1 MLYAFKLGRN
11 KELSIA
17 EIASVFGERRLEQLI
32 DEHLIVHTGEQLDE
46 AYIDRLGGT
55 IKISRVTN
63 ECSTNDLVSK
73 ITDLILENHSTDS
86 KLTFA
91 INIEPL
97 SNNSKRFL
105 RKLLIDVKKSLKAR
119 GAKPRFINKLIRNE
133 SKNIENIQ
141 SKKEILDKENAIE
154 INLIS
159 MPRVVRLAGQNK
171 VAKPT
176 MDGTYLLSHL
186 IGAQDIDSYSKRDY
200 LRPHRDTVNGM
211 LPPKLAQILIN
222 LALIGQN
229 INPAI
234 PNKETITTIIDPFCG
249 SGGVL
254 IEALLMG
261 YNIIGSDINPTMIA
275 HSKENI
281 EWLRRNFPI
290 HRNQDAIIF
299 EHDAT
304 QRFPKAKST
313 AVIATEGFL
322 GDQMSC
328 FPTDAQIR
336 ENFSQIKTL
345 YFEFFKNLWHMYEHV
360 TVAVCI
366 PNYVGKNRVEEPN
379 GLIEKIKE
387 LGFEMSPL
395 ISSNL
400 NFKLGGERKDT
411 STFLY
416 FREDQVVG
424 RRVCVFRK

>member
-11 KELSIA
+11 KALSIA

-32 DEHLIVHTGEQLDE
+32 DEHLIVHTAEQLDTS
-46 AYIDRLGGT
+46 YIDRLGGT

-63 ECSTNDLVSK
+63 ECSANDLVSK

-97 SNNSKRFL
+97 SNNSK
-105 RKLLIDVKKSLKAR
+105 KLLRRLLVDVKKNLKAR

-133 SKNIENIQ
+133 SKNIENVQ
-141 SKKEILDKENAIE
+141 SKKEIQSKENSIE
-154 INLIS
+154 INLIRRS
-159 MPRVVRLAGQNK
+159 
-171 VAKPT
+171 
-176 MDGTYLLSHL
+176 DGTYLLSHL

-200 LRPHRDTVNGM
+200 SRPHRDTVNGM

-222 LALIGQN
+222 LALIEQN

-281 EWLRRNFPI
+281 EWLRRNFPV
-290 HRNQDAIIF
+290 HRNQDSIIF

-328 FPTDAQIR
+328 FPTDEQIL
-336 ENFSQIKTL
+336 ENFSRIKTL

-366 PNYVGKNRVEEPN
+366 PNYVGKNRVEEPH

-416 FREDQVVG
+416 FREDQIVG

>member
-17 EIASVFGERRLEQLI
+17 EIAAVFGERRLEQLI
-32 DEHLIVHTGEQLDE
+32 DEHLIVHTAEQLDE
-46 AYIDRLGGT
+46 SYIDRLGGT
-55 IKISRVTN
+55 IKISRVTD
-63 ECSTNDLVSK
+63 ECSAHDLVSK
-73 ITDLILENHSTDS
+73 ITDLILKNCNTDS
-86 KLTFA
+86 KLTYA

-133 SKNIENIQ
+133 SKNIENVQ
-141 SKKEILDKENAIE
+141 SKKEILDKENSIE
-154 INLIS
+154 INLINTQS
-159 MPRVVRLAGQNK
+159 AKLALRNQT
-171 VAKPT
+171 AKPT
-176 MDGTYLLSHL
+176 MDTTYLLSHL
-186 IGAQDIDSYSKRDY
+186 IGAQDIDNYSKRDY
-200 LRPHRDTVNGM
+200 DRPHRDTVNGM

-222 LALIGQN
+222 LSLAGNQN
-229 INPAI
+229 IDP
-234 PNKETITTIIDPFCG
+234 KDTFIIDPFCG

-254 IEALLMG
+254 MEALLMG
-261 YNIIGSDINPTMIA
+261 FSVIGSDINPTMIA

-281 EWLRRNFPI
+281 EWLRRNFPV

-304 QRFPKAKST
+304 QRFPKAKNT

-328 FPTDAQIR
+328 FPTDEQIR
-336 ENFSQIKTL
+336 ENFSRIETL
-345 YFEFFKNLWHMYEHV
+345 YFEFFKNLWHMYAHV
-360 TVAVCI
+360 TVAVCL
-366 PNYVGKNRVEEPN
+366 PNYVGKNRVEEPH

-387 LGFEMSPL
+387 LGFEVAPL

-416 FREDQVVG
+416 FREDQFVG
-424 RRVCVFRK
+424 RRVCVFQK